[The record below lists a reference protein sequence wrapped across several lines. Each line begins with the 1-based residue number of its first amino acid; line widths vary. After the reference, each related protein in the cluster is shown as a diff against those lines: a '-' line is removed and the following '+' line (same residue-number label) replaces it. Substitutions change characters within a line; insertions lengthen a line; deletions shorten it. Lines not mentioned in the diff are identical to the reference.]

1 VPPVPGG
8 LRVSYYTGQPVDINE
23 VPDDTTGKL
32 KLRMGRIEL
41 GDHEAHRAQRVL
53 DGTGASRAI

>member
-1 VPPVPGG
+1 
-8 LRVSYYTGQPVDINE
+8 VSYYTGQPVDINE